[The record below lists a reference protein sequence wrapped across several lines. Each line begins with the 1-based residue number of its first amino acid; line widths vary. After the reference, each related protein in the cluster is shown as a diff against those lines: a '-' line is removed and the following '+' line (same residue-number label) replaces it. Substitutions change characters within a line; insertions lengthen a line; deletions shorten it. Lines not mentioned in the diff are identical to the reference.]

1 MTTETNSGRLTAYIV
16 MFFAPLFFSTNV
28 VFGRAATDIAPFT
41 LAFLRWGLAALIL
54 LALSR
59 KSWPQMVTVLRS
71 QWKLLMLQGFLGMF
85 ICGGLVY
92 LALHETTAT
101 NGTLIYTS
109 PPVIIILIERFW
121 RGRKMRAREM
131 AGVLLAV
138 LGVLLI
144 VTRGNL
150 ANLVTLQF
158 NSGDLIF
165 VFAAVSWAVYS
176 VILKSEAF
184 AGLSNTPLIALVAA
198 MGAVVL
204 APFSLAE
211 FLMGEPMPVTPMHWV
226 IIGGIVLLAS
236 VMAFSLFQY
245 GVRALGPSLASIF
258 MYMLPPFGVG
268 FAVVFLG
275 ESFRSYHALGIAVI
289 MGGVMLATFP
299 ARLLRRKA

>member
-184 AGLSNTPLIALVAA
+184 AGLSNTPDCARWLQWVPLCWRR
-198 MGAVVL
+198 
-204 APFSLAE
+204 F
-211 FLMGEPMPVTPMHWV
+211 HW
-226 IIGGIVLLAS
+226 
-236 VMAFSLFQY
+236 
-245 GVRALGPSLASIF
+245 PSS
-258 MYMLPPFGVG
+258 
-268 FAVVFLG
+268 
-275 ESFRSYHALGIAVI
+275 
-289 MGGVMLATFP
+289 
-299 ARLLRRKA
+299 